1 MTIAL
6 RDQRSYISKANLLK
20 ALNKLGIAD
29 FNPIIVKNEDNRWTA
44 IFRLHK
50 LDNTPLQGNCVAIP
64 TMGFLLIN

>member
-50 LDNTPLQGNCVAIP
+50 LDNTPLQGDCIAIP